1 MPMFRVV
8 YTCLWQSDD
17 PIPAALLPLVSDTVA
32 SDYARFWR
40 TSAKINVLAR
50 ILKPSVLS
58 YSGMVEVWAPVKD
71 VIELLDDP

>member
-8 YTCLWQSDD
+8 YTSDD

-40 TSAKINVLAR
+40 TSAKINVLVR

-71 VIELLDDP
+71 VIELA